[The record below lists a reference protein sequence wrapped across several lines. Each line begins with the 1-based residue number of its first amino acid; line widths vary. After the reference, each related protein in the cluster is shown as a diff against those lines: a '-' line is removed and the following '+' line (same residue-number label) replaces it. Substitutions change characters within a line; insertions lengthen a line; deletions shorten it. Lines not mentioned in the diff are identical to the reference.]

1 MSHKLKRWVFNHF
14 RDNFLIYIVV
24 AAMFFIGIIVGAIAI
39 KVLEPE
45 KTNKIMLFVNSL
57 FKSIDASN
65 INNISILK
73 QSLID
78 NFKAIFVIWIT
89 STLFVGIIIVP
100 IIVLFKGFALGFSVG
115 FFVFEYGFKGF
126 LFSILGIFSQNLF
139 IVPGIISISAIGFAF
154 SFKNIRKK
162 KIRPRSKT
170 FISEFIDY
178 SLLILLF
185 SILILIGCFIEAY
198 LTPIFMKFFINYFS

>member
-1 MSHKLKRWVFNHF
+1 MSHKLKRWIFNHF

-89 STLFVGIIIVP
+89 STLFVGIIIV
-100 IIVLFKGFALGFSVG
+100 
-115 FFVFEYGFKGF
+115 
-126 LFSILGIFSQNLF
+126 
-139 IVPGIISISAIGFAF
+139 
-154 SFKNIRKK
+154 
-162 KIRPRSKT
+162 
-170 FISEFIDY
+170 
-178 SLLILLF
+178 
-185 SILILIGCFIEAY
+185 
-198 LTPIFMKFFINYFS
+198 